1 MATERKNTGNDIL
14 SKRILND
21 IIRER
26 YPFEPTK
33 KIADE
38 LGLSESSVYNRAF
51 AMGVKKDPVYLRST
65 QFPPGYLGG
74 KATQF
79 KKGQAPP
86 NKGQKMSTEV
96 YQKVART
103 MFKKGTVPPNTQP
116 IGTIHQRKD
125 TGGKMYQYIKLADSE
140 WQLLNRYT
148 WEQHN
153 GPIPK
158 GMVVV
163 YKDGNYLNND
173 INNLLMITKKENMAR
188 NTIQR
193 LPKILQQV
201 MRLKCKLIK
210 KINNNGTKQT
220 K

>member
-1 MATERKNTGNDIL
+1 M
-14 SKRILND
+14 ND

-33 KIADE
+33 KIADD

-51 AMGVKKDPVYLRST
+51 AMGIKKDPKYLRST
-65 QFPPGYLGG
+65 QYPPGYLGG

-79 KKGQAPP
+79 KKGNVPA

-96 YQKVART
+96 YQKVAHT
-103 MFKKGTVPPNTQP
+103 MFKKGSKPMNTQP
-116 IGTIHQRKD
+116 IGTIHQRRN
-125 TGGKMYQYIKLADSE
+125 TGGKMYQYIKLADCN

-148 WEQHN
+148 WEMHN

-163 YKDGNYLNND
+163 YKDGNYMNND

-193 LPKILQQV
+193 LPKELQQV

-210 KINNNGTKQT
+210 KINNNGTQQT

>member
-1 MATERKNTGNDIL
+1 M
-14 SKRILND
+14 ND

-26 YPFEPTK
+26 YPIEPTK
-33 KIADE
+33 KIADD

-51 AMGVKKDPVYLRST
+51 AMGIKKDPVYLRST
-65 QFPPGYLGG
+65 QYPPGYLGG

-79 KKGQAPP
+79 QKGHAPA
-86 NKGQKMSTEV
+86 NKGQKMSNEL
-96 YQKVART
+96 YQKVAHT
-103 MFKKGTVPPNTQP
+103 MFKKGSKPVNTQP

-125 TGGKMYQYIKLADSE
+125 TGGKMYQYIKLADSN

-173 INNLLMITKKENMAR
+173 ITNLLMITKKENMAR
-188 NTIQR
+188 NTIHR
-193 LPKILQQV
+193 LPEELQQV
-201 MRLKCKLIK
+201 MRLKCKLIN
-210 KINNNGTKQT
+210 KINKNGTQQT

>member
-1 MATERKNTGNDIL
+1 M
-14 SKRILND
+14 ND

-33 KIADE
+33 KIADD

-51 AMGVKKDPVYLRST
+51 AMGIKKDPVYLRST
-65 QFPPGYLGG
+65 QFPQGYLGG

-79 KKGQAPP
+79 QKGHAPP

-96 YQKVART
+96 YQKVAHT
-103 MFKKGTVPPNTQP
+103 MFKKGSKPTNTQP

-163 YKDGNYLNND
+163 YKDGDYLNND

-193 LPKILQQV
+193 LPKELQQV

>member
-1 MATERKNTGNDIL
+1 M
-14 SKRILND
+14 ND

-33 KIADE
+33 KIADD
-38 LGLSESSVYNRAF
+38 LGLSEGSVYNRAY
-51 AMGVKKDPVYLRST
+51 AMGIKKDPVYLRST
-65 QFPPGYLGG
+65 QYPPGYLGG

-79 KKGQAPP
+79 QKGQTPP
-86 NKGQKMSTEV
+86 NKGQKMSKDLYE
-96 YQKVART
+96 KVEKT
-103 MFKKGTVPPNTQP
+103 MFKKGNKPMNTQP

-125 TGGKMYQYIKLADSE
+125 TGGKMYLYIKLADSK

-148 WEQHN
+148 WEMHN

-173 INNLLMITKKENMAR
+173 IANLLMITKKENMAR

-193 LPKILQQV
+193 LPKELQQV
-201 MRLKCKLIK
+201 IRLKCKLIK

>member
-1 MATERKNTGNDIL
+1 M
-14 SKRILND
+14 ND

-33 KIADE
+33 KIADD
-38 LGLSESSVYNRAF
+38 LGLSESAVYNRAW
-51 AMGVKKDPVYLRST
+51 AMGIKKDPVYLRST
-65 QFPPGYLGG
+65 QYPPGYLGG

-79 KKGQAPP
+79 QKGQTPP
-86 NKGQKMSTEV
+86 NKGQKMSKDL
-96 YQKVART
+96 YQKVAHT
-103 MFKKGTVPPNTQP
+103 MFKKGNKPMNTQP

-125 TGGKMYQYIKLADSE
+125 TGGKMYQYIKLADSK

-163 YKDGNYLNND
+163 YKDGDYMNND
-173 INNLLMITKKENMAR
+173 ITNLLMITLKENMAR

-193 LPKILQQV
+193 LPKELQQV

>member
-33 KIADE
+33 KIADD
-38 LGLSESSVYNRAF
+38 LGLSESSVYNRAWS
-51 AMGVKKDPVYLRST
+51 MSIKKDPVYLRST
-65 QFPPGYLGG
+65 QFPPGYIGG

-79 KKGQAPP
+79 QKGTVPP

-103 MFKKGTVPPNTQP
+103 MFKKGSKPVNTQP

-193 LPKILQQV
+193 LPKELQQV
-201 MRLKCKLIK
+201 MRLKSKLIK
-210 KINNNGTKQT
+210 KINKNGTQQT

>member
-1 MATERKNTGNDIL
+1 M
-14 SKRILND
+14 ND
-21 IIRER
+21 IIRQR

-33 KIADE
+33 KIADD

-51 AMGVKKDPVYLRST
+51 AMGIKKDPVYLRST

-79 KKGQAPP
+79 QKGQAPP
-86 NKGQKMSTEV
+86 NKGQKMSKDL
-96 YQKVART
+96 YQKVAKT
-103 MFKKGTVPPNTQP
+103 MFKKGNKPMNTQP
-116 IGTIHQRKD
+116 IGTIHQRSDKS
-125 TGGKMYQYIKLADSE
+125 GKMYLYIKLADSN

-148 WEQHN
+148 WEQYH

-158 GMVVV
+158 GLIVA

-173 INNLLMITKKENMAR
+173 INNLMLLTKKENMAR

-193 LPKILQQV
+193 FPEELQQV
-201 MRLKCKLIK
+201 MRIKCKLNK
-210 KINNNGTKQT
+210 
-220 K
+220 

>member
-1 MATERKNTGNDIL
+1 M
-14 SKRILND
+14 ND

-33 KIADE
+33 KIADD
-38 LGLSESSVYNRAF
+38 LGLSEGSVYNRAY
-51 AMGVKKDPVYLRST
+51 AMGIKKDPVYLRST
-65 QFPPGYLGG
+65 QYPPGYLGG

-79 KKGQAPP
+79 QKGQTPP
-86 NKGQKMSTEV
+86 NKGQKMSKDV
-96 YQKVART
+96 YEKVEKT
-103 MFKKGTVPPNTQP
+103 MFKKGNKPMNTQP

-125 TGGKMYQYIKLADSE
+125 TGGKMYLYIKLADSKWE
-140 WQLLNRYT
+140 QLNRYT

-173 INNLLMITKKENMAR
+173 IANLLMITLKENMAR

-193 LPKILQQV
+193 LPKELQQV

-210 KINNNGTKQT
+210 KINNNGTKQI

>member
-1 MATERKNTGNDIL
+1 M
-14 SKRILND
+14 ND

-33 KIADE
+33 KIADD
-38 LGLSESSVYNRAF
+38 LGISESSVYNRAWS
-51 AMGVKKDPVYLRST
+51 MGIKKDPVYLRST
-65 QFPPGYLGG
+65 QFPAGYLGG
-74 KATQF
+74 KSTQF
-79 KKGQAPP
+79 QKGQVPP
-86 NKGQKMSTEV
+86 NKGQKMSKDV
-96 YQKVART
+96 YEKVEKT
-103 MFKKGTVPPNTQP
+103 MFKKGNKPMNTQP

-125 TGGKMYQYIKLADSE
+125 TGGKMYLYIKLADSK

-158 GMVVV
+158 GLIVV

-173 INNLLMITKKENMAR
+173 ITNLMLLTKKENMAR

-193 LPKILQQV
+193 FPTELQS
-201 MRLKCKLIK
+201 LIKLNCKLNK
-210 KINNNGTKQT
+210 KIKNG
-220 K
+220 

>member
-1 MATERKNTGNDIL
+1 M
-14 SKRILND
+14 ND
-21 IIRER
+21 IIKER

-33 KIADE
+33 KIADD
-38 LGLSESSVYNRAF
+38 LGITVKSVYDRAST
-51 AMGVKKDPVYLRST
+51 MGIKKDPVYLRST

-74 KATQF
+74 KASQF
-79 KKGQAPP
+79 QKGHTPA

-96 YQKVART
+96 YQKCART

-148 WEQHN
+148 REQHN

-193 LPKILQQV
+193 LPKELQQV

-210 KINNNGTKQT
+210 KINNNGTKQI

>member
-1 MATERKNTGNDIL
+1 M
-14 SKRILND
+14 ND

-33 KIADE
+33 KIADD
-38 LGLSESSVYNRAF
+38 LGLSEGSVYNRAY
-51 AMGVKKDPVYLRST
+51 AMGIKKDPVYLRST

-79 KKGQAPP
+79 QKGQVPP
-86 NKGQKMSTEV
+86 NKGEKMSKDL
-96 YQKVART
+96 YKKVAKT
-103 MFKKGTVPPNTQP
+103 MFKKGNKPMNTQP

-125 TGGKMYQYIKLADSE
+125 TGGKMYQYIKLADSK

-173 INNLLMITKKENMAR
+173 ITNLLMITLKENMAR

-193 LPKILQQV
+193 LPKELQQV

>member
-1 MATERKNTGNDIL
+1 M
-14 SKRILND
+14 ND
-21 IIRER
+21 IIRQR

-33 KIADE
+33 KIADD

-51 AMGVKKDPVYLRST
+51 AMGIKKDPVYLRST

-79 KKGQAPP
+79 QKGQAPP
-86 NKGQKMSTEV
+86 NKGQKMSKDL
-96 YQKVART
+96 YQKVAKT
-103 MFKKGTVPPNTQP
+103 MFKKGNKPMNTQP
-116 IGTIHQRKD
+116 IGTIHQRSDKS
-125 TGGKMYQYIKLADSE
+125 GKMYLYIKLADSN

-148 WEQHN
+148 WEQYH

-158 GMVVV
+158 GLIVA

-173 INNLLMITKKENMAR
+173 INNLMLLTKKENMAR

-193 LPKILQQV
+193 LPKELQQV
-201 MRLKCKLIK
+201 IRLKCKLIN
-210 KINNNGTKQT
+210 KINKNGTKQT

>member
-1 MATERKNTGNDIL
+1 M
-14 SKRILND
+14 ND

-33 KIADE
+33 KIADD
-38 LGLSESSVYNRAF
+38 LGLSEGSVYNRAY
-51 AMGVKKDPVYLRST
+51 AMGIKKDPVYLRST
-65 QFPPGYLGG
+65 QYPPGYLGG

-79 KKGQAPP
+79 QKGSVPA
-86 NKGQKMSTEV
+86 NKGQKMSKDV
-96 YQKVART
+96 YEKAKPT
-103 MFKKGTVPPNTQP
+103 MFKKGNKPMNTQP

-125 TGGKMYQYIKLADSE
+125 TGGKMYQYIKLSDCN

-148 WEQHN
+148 WEMHN

-158 GMVVV
+158 GLIVV

-173 INNLLMITKKENMAR
+173 INNLMLLTKKENMAR

-193 LPKILQQV
+193 FPTELQS
-201 MRLKCKLIK
+201 LIKLNCKLIK
-210 KINNNGTKQT
+210 KIKNG
-220 K
+220 

>member
-1 MATERKNTGNDIL
+1 M
-14 SKRILND
+14 ND
-21 IIRER
+21 IIRQR

-33 KIADE
+33 KIADD

-51 AMGVKKDPVYLRST
+51 AMGIKKDPVYLRST

-79 KKGQAPP
+79 QKGKAPP
-86 NKGQKMSTEV
+86 NKGQKMSKDL
-96 YQKVART
+96 YQKVAKT
-103 MFKKGTVPPNTQP
+103 MFKKGNKPMNTQP
-116 IGTIHQRKD
+116 IGTIHQRSDKS
-125 TGGKMYQYIKLADSE
+125 GKMYLYIKLADSN

-148 WEQHN
+148 WEQYH

-158 GMVVV
+158 GLIVA

-173 INNLLMITKKENMAR
+173 INNLMLLTKKENMAR

-193 LPKILQQV
+193 FPVELQ
-201 MRLKCKLIK
+201 KLIK
-210 KINNNGTKQT
+210 INCKLNKKIKNG
-220 K
+220 

>member
-14 SKRILND
+14 PKRILND
-21 IIRER
+21 IIKER
-26 YPFEPTK
+26 YAFEPTK
-33 KIADE
+33 KIADD
-38 LGLSESSVYNRAF
+38 LGLSESSVYNRAW
-51 AMGVKKDPVYLRST
+51 AMGIKKDPVYLRST
-65 QFPPGYLGG
+65 QYPPGYLGG

-79 KKGQAPP
+79 QKGHAPA

-96 YQKVART
+96 YQKVAHT
-103 MFKKGTVPPNTQP
+103 MFKKGSKPVNTQP
-116 IGTIHQRKD
+116 IGTIHQRRD
-125 TGGKMYQYIKLADSE
+125 TGGKMYQYIKLADCK

-193 LPKILQQV
+193 LPKELQQV

>member
-33 KIADE
+33 KIADD

-116 IGTIHQRKD
+116 IGTIHQRRD

-148 WEQHN
+148 WEMHN

-193 LPKILQQV
+193 LPKELQQV

>member
-1 MATERKNTGNDIL
+1 M
-14 SKRILND
+14 ND

-33 KIADE
+33 KIADD
-38 LGLSESSVYNRAF
+38 LGLSESAVYNRAF
-51 AMGVKKDPVYLRST
+51 AMGIKKDPVYLRST

-79 KKGQAPP
+79 QKGQAPP
-86 NKGQKMSTEV
+86 NKGQKMSKDLYE
-96 YQKVART
+96 KVAKT
-103 MFKKGTVPPNTQP
+103 MFKKGNKPMNTQP

-125 TGGKMYQYIKLADSE
+125 TGGKMYQYIKLADSK

-163 YKDGNYLNND
+163 YKDGDYLNND
-173 INNLLMITKKENMAR
+173 ITNLLMITKKENMAR

-193 LPKILQQV
+193 LPKELQQV

>member
-1 MATERKNTGNDIL
+1 M
-14 SKRILND
+14 ND

-33 KIADE
+33 KIADD

-51 AMGVKKDPVYLRST
+51 AMGIKKDPVYLRST
-65 QFPPGYLGG
+65 QYPPGYLGG

-79 KKGQAPP
+79 KKGSVPA
-86 NKGQKMSTEV
+86 NKGQKMSTEL
-96 YQKVART
+96 YQKVAKT
-103 MFKKGTVPPNTQP
+103 MFKKGSKPVNTQP
-116 IGTIHQRKD
+116 IGTIHQRRD
-125 TGGKMYQYIKLADSE
+125 TGGKMYQYIKIADSN

-173 INNLLMITKKENMAR
+173 ITNLLMITLKENMAR

-193 LPKILQQV
+193 LPKELQQV
-201 MRLKCKLIK
+201 MRLKCKLIN
-210 KINNNGTKQT
+210 KINKNGTKQT

>member
-1 MATERKNTGNDIL
+1 M
-14 SKRILND
+14 ND

-33 KIADE
+33 KIADD
-38 LGLSESSVYNRAF
+38 LGLSEGSVYNRAY
-51 AMGVKKDPVYLRST
+51 AMGIKKDPVYLRST
-65 QFPPGYLGG
+65 QYPPGYLGG

-79 KKGQAPP
+79 QKGSVPA
-86 NKGQKMSTEV
+86 NKGQKMSKDV
-96 YQKVART
+96 YEKAKPT
-103 MFKKGTVPPNTQP
+103 MFKKGNKPMNTQP

-125 TGGKMYQYIKLADSE
+125 TGGKMYLYIKLADSK

-193 LPKILQQV
+193 LPKELQQV
-201 MRLKCKLIK
+201 MRLKCKLIN

>member
-1 MATERKNTGNDIL
+1 M
-14 SKRILND
+14 ND

-33 KIADE
+33 KIADD

-51 AMGVKKDPVYLRST
+51 AMGIKKDPVYLRST

-79 KKGQAPP
+79 QKGHAPA

-96 YQKVART
+96 YQKVAKT
-103 MFKKGTVPPNTQP
+103 MFKKGSKPMNTQP
-116 IGTIHQRKD
+116 IGTIHQRRD
-125 TGGKMYQYIKLADSE
+125 TGGKMYQYIKLADCK

-148 WEQHN
+148 WEMHN

-193 LPKILQQV
+193 LPKELQQV
-201 MRLKCKLIK
+201 MRLKCKLIN
-210 KINNNGTKQT
+210 KINKNGTKQT

>member
-1 MATERKNTGNDIL
+1 
-14 SKRILND
+14 
-21 IIRER
+21 
-26 YPFEPTK
+26 
-33 KIADE
+33 
-38 LGLSESSVYNRAF
+38 
-51 AMGVKKDPVYLRST
+51 
-65 QFPPGYLGG
+65 
-74 KATQF
+74 
-79 KKGQAPP
+79 
-86 NKGQKMSTEV
+86 
-96 YQKVART
+96 

-125 TGGKMYQYIKLADSE
+125 TGGKMYQYIKLADSKWE
-140 WQLLNRYT
+140 QLNRYT

-173 INNLLMITKKENMAR
+173 IDNLMMITKKENMAR

-193 LPKILQQV
+193 LPKELQQV

-210 KINNNGTKQT
+210 KINKNGTQQT

>member
-1 MATERKNTGNDIL
+1 M
-14 SKRILND
+14 ND

-33 KIADE
+33 KIADD

-51 AMGVKKDPVYLRST
+51 AMGIKKDPVYLRST
-65 QFPPGYLGG
+65 QYPPGYLGG

-79 KKGQAPP
+79 QKGHAPA

-96 YQKVART
+96 YQKVVKT
-103 MFKKGTVPPNTQP
+103 MFKKGSKPVNTQP

-125 TGGKMYQYIKLADSE
+125 TGGKMYQYIKLADSK

-148 WEQHN
+148 WEMHN

-173 INNLLMITKKENMAR
+173 ITNLLMITKKENMAR

-193 LPKILQQV
+193 LPKELQQV

-210 KINNNGTKQT
+210 KINNNGTKQI

>member
-1 MATERKNTGNDIL
+1 M
-14 SKRILND
+14 ND
-21 IIRER
+21 IIRQR

-33 KIADE
+33 KIADD
-38 LGLSESSVYNRAF
+38 LGISEGSVYNRAW
-51 AMGVKKDPVYLRST
+51 AMGIKKDPVYLRST
-65 QFPPGYLGG
+65 QFPPGYIGG

-79 KKGQAPP
+79 QKGQAPP
-86 NKGQKMSTEV
+86 NKGQKMSKEV
-96 YQKVART
+96 YQKVAHT
-103 MFKKGTVPPNTQP
+103 MFKKGIVPPNTQP

-125 TGGKMYQYIKLADSE
+125 TGGKMYQYIKLSDSN

-148 WEQHN
+148 WEMHN

-158 GMVVV
+158 GMIIV

-173 INNLLMITKKENMAR
+173 INNLLMITMKENMAR

-193 LPKILQQV
+193 YPAELQNV
-201 MRLKCKLIK
+201 MKLKCKLIK
-210 KINNNGTKQT
+210 TINNGTKQT

>member
-1 MATERKNTGNDIL
+1 M
-14 SKRILND
+14 ND

-33 KIADE
+33 KIADD

-51 AMGVKKDPVYLRST
+51 AMGIKKDPVYLRST
-65 QFPPGYLGG
+65 QYPPGYLGG

-79 KKGQAPP
+79 QKGQTPP
-86 NKGQKMSTEV
+86 NKGQKMSKDL
-96 YQKVART
+96 YQKVEKT
-103 MFKKGTVPPNTQP
+103 MFKKGNKPMNTQP

-125 TGGKMYQYIKLADSE
+125 TGGKMYLYIKLADSK

-173 INNLLMITKKENMAR
+173 INNLLMITLKENMAR

-193 LPKILQQV
+193 LPKELQQV

-210 KINNNGTKQT
+210 KINKNGTKQT

>member
-14 SKRILND
+14 PKRILND
-21 IIRER
+21 IIKER
-26 YPFEPTK
+26 YAFEPTK
-33 KIADE
+33 KIADD
-38 LGLSESSVYNRAF
+38 LGLSESSVYNRAW
-51 AMGVKKDPVYLRST
+51 AMGIKKDPVYLRST
-65 QFPPGYLGG
+65 QYPPGYLGG

-79 KKGQAPP
+79 QKGHAPA
-86 NKGQKMSTEV
+86 NKGQKMPTEV

-103 MFKKGTVPPNTQP
+103 MFKKGSKPTNTQP
-116 IGTIHQRKD
+116 IGTIHQRRD
-125 TGGKMYQYIKLADSE
+125 TGGKMYQYIKLADCK

-148 WEQHN
+148 WEMHN

-193 LPKILQQV
+193 LPKELQQV
-201 MRLKCKLIK
+201 IRLKCKLIK

>member
-1 MATERKNTGNDIL
+1 M
-14 SKRILND
+14 ND

-33 KIADE
+33 KIADD
-38 LGLSESSVYNRAF
+38 LGVSESIVYNRAF
-51 AMGVKKDPVYLRST
+51 AMGIKKDPVYLRST
-65 QFPPGYLGG
+65 QFPVGYLGG

-79 KKGQAPP
+79 QKGQAPP
-86 NKGQKMSTEV
+86 NKGQKMSKDL
-96 YQKVART
+96 YQKVAHT
-103 MFKKGTVPPNTQP
+103 MFKKGNKPMNTQP

-125 TGGKMYQYIKLADSE
+125 TGGKMYLYIKLADSKWE
-140 WQLLNRYT
+140 QLNRYT

-193 LPKILQQV
+193 LPKELQQV

-210 KINNNGTKQT
+210 KINNNGTKQI

>member
-1 MATERKNTGNDIL
+1 
-14 SKRILND
+14 
-21 IIRER
+21 
-26 YPFEPTK
+26 
-33 KIADE
+33 
-38 LGLSESSVYNRAF
+38 
-51 AMGVKKDPVYLRST
+51 MGIKKDPVYLRST
-65 QFPPGYLGG
+65 QFPAGYLGG

-79 KKGQAPP
+79 QKGSVPA
-86 NKGQKMSTEV
+86 NKGQKMSKDV
-96 YQKVART
+96 YEKAKPT

-125 TGGKMYQYIKLADSE
+125 TGGKMYQYIKLSDCN

-158 GMVVV
+158 GLIVV

-173 INNLLMITKKENMAR
+173 INNLMLLTKKENMAR

-193 LPKILQQV
+193 YPTELQQV
-201 MRLKCKLIK
+201 MKLKCKLIK
-210 KINNNGTKQT
+210 TINNGTKQT

>member
-1 MATERKNTGNDIL
+1 M
-14 SKRILND
+14 ND

-33 KIADE
+33 KIADD
-38 LGLSESSVYNRAF
+38 LGLSEGSVYNRAY
-51 AMGVKKDPVYLRST
+51 AMGIKKDPVYLRST
-65 QFPPGYLGG
+65 QYPPGYLGG

-79 KKGQAPP
+79 QKGQTPP
-86 NKGQKMSTEV
+86 NKGQKMSKDLYE
-96 YQKVART
+96 KVEKT
-103 MFKKGTVPPNTQP
+103 MFKKGNKPMNTQP

-125 TGGKMYQYIKLADSE
+125 TGGKMYLYIKLADSK

-173 INNLLMITKKENMAR
+173 IANLLMITKKENMSR

-193 LPKILQQV
+193 LPKELQQV
-201 MRLKCKLIK
+201 IRLKCKLIK

>member
-1 MATERKNTGNDIL
+1 M
-14 SKRILND
+14 ND

-33 KIADE
+33 KIADD

-51 AMGVKKDPVYLRST
+51 AMGIKKDPVYLRST
-65 QFPPGYLGG
+65 QYPPGYLGG

-79 KKGQAPP
+79 QKGQIPP
-86 NKGQKMSTEV
+86 NKGQKMSKEL
-96 YQKVART
+96 YQKVAKT
-103 MFKKGTVPPNTQP
+103 MFKKGSKPVNTQP

-125 TGGKMYQYIKLADSE
+125 TGGKMYQYIKIADSN

-173 INNLLMITKKENMAR
+173 ITNLLMITLKENMAR

-193 LPKILQQV
+193 LPKELQQV

>member
-1 MATERKNTGNDIL
+1 
-14 SKRILND
+14 
-21 IIRER
+21 
-26 YPFEPTK
+26 
-33 KIADE
+33 
-38 LGLSESSVYNRAF
+38 
-51 AMGVKKDPVYLRST
+51 MGIKKDPVYLRST
-65 QFPPGYLGG
+65 QYPPGYLGG

-79 KKGQAPP
+79 QKGHAPA
-86 NKGQKMSTEV
+86 NKGQKMSNEL
-96 YQKVART
+96 YQKVAHT
-103 MFKKGTVPPNTQP
+103 MFKKGSKPVNTQP

-125 TGGKMYQYIKLADSE
+125 TGGKMYQYIKLADSN

-173 INNLLMITKKENMAR
+173 IDNLLMITKKENMAR

-193 LPKILQQV
+193 LPKELQQV

>member
-1 MATERKNTGNDIL
+1 M
-14 SKRILND
+14 ND

-33 KIADE
+33 KIADD

-51 AMGVKKDPVYLRST
+51 AMGIKKDPVYLRST
-65 QFPPGYLGG
+65 QYPPGYLGG

-79 KKGQAPP
+79 QKGHAPA

-96 YQKVART
+96 YQKVAHT
-103 MFKKGTVPPNTQP
+103 MFKKGAKPVNTQP
-116 IGTIHQRKD
+116 VGTIHQRKD
-125 TGGKMYQYIKLADSE
+125 TGGKMYLYIKIADSHWE
-140 WQLLNRYT
+140 QLNRYT

-173 INNLLMITKKENMAR
+173 IDNLLMITKKENMAR

-193 LPKILQQV
+193 LPKELQQV

-210 KINNNGTKQT
+210 KINNNGTKQI